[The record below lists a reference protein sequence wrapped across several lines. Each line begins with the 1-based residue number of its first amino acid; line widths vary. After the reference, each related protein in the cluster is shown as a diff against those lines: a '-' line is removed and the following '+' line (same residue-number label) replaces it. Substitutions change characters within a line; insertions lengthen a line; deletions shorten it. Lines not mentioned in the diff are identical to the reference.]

1 MKKLLFTLVLLYTA
15 MVCFGQVHIKGKISD
30 RKEILPSVTVLL
42 LNKDSTTLRGV
53 VTDSQGEFIFEN
65 VSSGTY
71 LLSASMVGYSKF
83 YSNVIPVDN
92 ENITMPGIILQEEV
106 TELGEVVVKAE
117 KQLIEQKIDRLI
129 VNLENSITSA
139 GNTVLEVLQKSP
151 GVVVNRQNN
160 SITLNGKSGVRI
172 MVNEKLIQVPLDVA
186 VPMLEGMTASNVQR
200 IELITSPPSSYDA
213 EGNAGIIHIV
223 TKTNE
228 DFGTRGSIGLTLG
241 HKWAETLGGNFN
253 LNHRNKTFAYFLDY
267 SVIRDHNLH
276 IFKTQRQSIN
286 TEFPRSIID
295 YSHRENVA
303 TQQNLS
309 LGFEWRLNKSTLLNV
324 LLTGYKRN
332 WELDAF
338 TSDINKASM
347 DSTVITDMKIYESNI
362 WQSATGSVGLQTTL
376 NSKSELMFNV
386 DYLYYHNDNPSNYDN
401 SLYYEKHNVTDESV
415 IDLKKNTPIQ
425 FIIAKADYH
434 YIASPSLTLEAG
446 IKGSM
451 STLTND
457 VSVQRLI
464 NTEWVQDPVF
474 TSYSSLTEQ
483 VAALYMSSKWQSAR
497 GWQINSGLR
506 YEYTHTNINTLA
518 EKNFVKRKYGY
529 FFPGF
534 SIKKILETEKDIQ
547 LSYSRRI
554 TRPTYNDIAPYVFF
568 WGPNTFS
575 AGNTSLYPAISD
587 AVTASYHLKQWIISI
602 QFSHS
607 KNEIN
612 SFQPEIDSQ
621 SNNLTYRSQN
631 LRYLNT
637 LGVTSSH
644 SLTLASW
651 WEVQSNLTAQ
661 YQTAQTSHLRSNVTL
676 HNYGLNVNLVNIIK
690 LPKDFSIEISGM
702 YHSKS
707 LSGITHFLPYGSL
720 NAGIQKSLGEKGTLR
735 LSMDDIFNTNNW
747 RIEANSLENNLNS
760 YVNYNWHNRYI
771 RLTYVRNLG
780 NHKLR
785 PVKVRSGSEE
795 ERGRIVN

>member
-1 MKKLLFTLVLLYTA
+1 MKKLLHTLVLLYTA
-15 MVCFGQVHIKGKISD
+15 MGCFGQVHINGEVSD
-30 RKEILPSVTVLL
+30 RQQTLSSVTVLL
-42 LNKDSTTLRGV
+42 LNSDSTMLKGV
-53 VTDSQGEFIFEN
+53 VTNSQGEFVFED
-65 VSSGTY
+65 VAPGVY
-71 LLSASMVGYSKF
+71 ILSASMVGYSKF
-83 YSNVIPVDN
+83 YSQVIPVDR
-92 ENITMPGIILQEEV
+92 ENITMPGIILEEV
-106 TELGEVVVKAE
+106 VTALGEVVVKTE
-117 KQLIEQKIDRLI
+117 KQLIEQKIDRLV

-151 GVVVNRQNN
+151 GVVVNKQNK

-172 MVNEKLIQVPLDVA
+172 MVNEKLMQVPLDVA
-186 VPMLEGMTASNVQR
+186 VLMLEGMSASNVQR

-223 TKTNE
+223 TKKQE

-241 HKWAETLGGNFN
+241 KKWAETLGGNLN

-276 IFKTQRQSIN
+276 IFNTQRQSIN
-286 TEFPRSIID
+286 TEFGRSIID
-295 YSHRENVA
+295 YSHRENVS
-303 TQQNLS
+303 TQQNIS
-309 LGFEWRLNKSTLLNV
+309 LGFEWRLNKSTVLNV

-338 TSDINKASM
+338 TNDINKASV
-347 DSTVITDMKIYESNI
+347 DSTVITNMNVYESNI
-362 WQSATGSVGLQTTL
+362 WQNATGSVGLQTTL

-386 DYLYYHNDNPSNYDN
+386 DYLYYHNNNPSNYDN
-401 SLYYEKHNVTDESV
+401 SLFYEKHNVMDKSV

-434 YIASPSLTLEAG
+434 YNPSPSLTLEGG
-446 IKGSM
+446 IKGSA

-464 NTEWVQDPVF
+464 NSEWVKDPVF
-474 TSYSSLTEQ
+474 TSYSSLAEQ
-483 VAALYMSSKWQSAR
+483 VGALYVSSKWQGAR
-497 GWQINSGLR
+497 GWQMNSGIR
-506 YEYTHTNINTLA
+506 YEYTHTNINTLT
-518 EKNFVKRKYGY
+518 EKNFIKRNYGY
-529 FFPGF
+529 FFPSF
-534 SIKKILETEKDIQ
+534 SIKKILETEQDIQ

-575 AGNTSLYPAISD
+575 AGNTSLYPAISE
-587 AVTASYHLKQWIISI
+587 AVTASYHLKQWIISF
-602 QFSHS
+602 QFSHAE
-607 KNEIN
+607 NEIN
-612 SFQPEIDSQ
+612 SLQPEIDDQ

-631 LRYLNT
+631 LRYLKT
-637 LGVTSSH
+637 VGLTSSH

-651 WEVQSNLTAQ
+651 WEMQSNLTAQ
-661 YQTAQTSHLRSNVTL
+661 YQTAQTFHLLNNVTL
-676 HNYGLNVNLVNIIK
+676 HNYGLNVSLVNTIK

-702 YHSKS
+702 YHSKT
-707 LSGITHFLPYGSL
+707 LSGITHFLPYGSV

-735 LSMDDIFNTNNW
+735 LAMDDIFDTNNW
-747 RIEANSLENNLNS
+747 RIKAHSPENNLNS
-760 YVNYNWHNRYI
+760 YFIYNWHNRFI

>member
-1 MKKLLFTLVLLYTA
+1 MKKLLLTLVLLYTA
-15 MVCFGQVHIKGKISD
+15 MVCFGQVHIKGKVSG
-30 RKEILPSVTVLL
+30 RKETLPSVTVLL
-42 LNKDSTTLRGV
+42 LNSDSTMLKGI
-53 VTDSQGEFIFEN
+53 VTNSQGEFVFED
-65 VSSGTY
+65 VAPGAY

-83 YSNVIPVDN
+83 YSQVIRVDRD
-92 ENITMPGIILQEEV
+92 NITMPDIILEEAV
-106 TELGEVVVKAE
+106 TELGEVIVKAE
-117 KQLIEQKIDRLI
+117 KQLIEQKIDRLV

-151 GVVVNRQNN
+151 GVVVNKQNK

-172 MVNEKLIQVPLDVA
+172 MVNEKLMQVPLDVA
-186 VPMLEGMTASNVQR
+186 VLMLEGMNASNVQR

-223 TKTNE
+223 TKKQE

-241 HKWAETLGGNFN
+241 QKWAETLGGNFN
-253 LNHRNKTFAYFLDY
+253 LNHRNKTLAYFLDY
-267 SVIRDHNLH
+267 SIIRDHNLH
-276 IFKTQRQSIN
+276 IFETQRQSMN
-286 TEFPRSIID
+286 TEFDRSIVD

-309 LGFEWRLNKSTLLNV
+309 LGFEWRLNKSTVLDV

-338 TSDINKASM
+338 TNDINKASM
-347 DSTVITDMKIYESNI
+347 DSTVITNMKVYESNI
-362 WQSATGSVGLQTTL
+362 WQNATGSVGLQTTL

-401 SLYYEKHNVTDESV
+401 SLYYEKHNVMDESV

-425 FIIAKADYH
+425 FIIARADYH
-434 YIASPSLTLEAG
+434 YNASPSLTLEGG
-446 IKGSM
+446 IKGST

-464 NTEWVQDPVF
+464 NSEWIKDPVF

-483 VAALYMSSKWQSAR
+483 VAALYVSSKWKGTR
-497 GWQINSGLR
+497 GWQINSGIR
-506 YEYTHTNINTLA
+506 YEYTHTNINTLT
-518 EKNFVKRKYGY
+518 EKNFLKRKYGY
-529 FFPGF
+529 FFPNF

-547 LSYSRRI
+547 LSYSKRI

-575 AGNTSLYPAISD
+575 AGNTSLYPAISE
-587 AVTASYHLKQWIISI
+587 AITAAYHLKQWIISF
-602 QFSHS
+602 QFSHT
-607 KNEIN
+607 KKEIN
-612 SFQPEIDSQ
+612 SFQPEIDDQ

-637 LGVTSSH
+637 VGLTSSY

-651 WEVQSNLTAQ
+651 LEVQSNLTAQ
-661 YQTAQTSHLRSNVTL
+661 YQTAQTSHLRNNVTL
-676 HNYGLNVNLVNIIK
+676 HNYGLNVNLVSTVK

-702 YHSKS
+702 YASKS

-720 NAGIQKSLGEKGTLR
+720 NAGIQKRLGEKGTLR
-735 LSMDDIFNTNNW
+735 LAMDDIFNTNNW
-747 RIEANSLENNLNS
+747 RIKANSPENNLNS
-760 YVNYNWHNRYI
+760 YVNYNWHNRFI